1 VMTYKSGGLLSQTIG
16 YSGISYQYSNIDP
29 LITVVT
35 RNSDFTS
42 EFTKEI
48 HDYLKRDANISY
60 TEAVNLVGVQNINS
74 TLLKIAG
81 ADGNFVN

>member
-1 VMTYKSGGLLSQTIG
+1 MGLSFRGLTH
-16 YSGISYQYSNIDP
+16 
-29 LITVVT
+29 
-35 RNSDFTS
+35 FTA

-48 HDYLKRDANISY
+48 NDYLKRDANISY